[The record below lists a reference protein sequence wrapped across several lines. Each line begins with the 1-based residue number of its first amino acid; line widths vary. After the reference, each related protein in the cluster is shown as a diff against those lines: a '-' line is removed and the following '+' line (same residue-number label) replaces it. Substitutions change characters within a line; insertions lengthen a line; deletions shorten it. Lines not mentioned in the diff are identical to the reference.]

1 MSYRF
6 WLFVTGFTGLL
17 AIAAGSYGAHVLRSD
32 GFSAD
37 VKTFETGV
45 IYHGL
50 HVLALFGVTA
60 MLAITDGKR
69 AAFGTWALQIA
80 AFAFLAGIILFSG
93 GLYVQ
98 TTGVIAANPRI
109 VPYGGLLLMIG
120 WAALA
125 TSAFGLRREA

>member
-6 WLFVTGFTGLL
+6 WLFVTGVMGML
-17 AIAAGSYGAHVLRSD
+17 AVVAGSYGAHVLRSD
-32 GFSAD
+32 GFSAS

-45 IYHGL
+45 MYHGL
-50 HVLALFGVTA
+50 HALALLGVTA

-69 AAFGTWALQIA
+69 AAFAAWALQIA
-80 AFAFLAGIILFSG
+80 AFAFVAGILLFSG
-93 GLYVQ
+93 GLYAQ
-98 TTGVIAANPRI
+98 TTGAIAISPRV

-125 TSAFGLRREA
+125 VSAFGLRRET

>member
-6 WLFVTGFTGLL
+6 WLFLTGILGLL

-32 GFSAD
+32 GFSAS
-37 VKTFETGV
+37 VKNFETGV

-50 HVLALFGVTA
+50 HVMALFGVTA

-69 AAFGTWALQIA
+69 AALATWALQIA
-80 AFAFLAGIILFSG
+80 AFAFVAGIILFSG
-93 GLYVQ
+93 GLYAQ
-98 TTGVIAANPRI
+98 TTGVIAVSPRI

-125 TSAFGLRREA
+125 SSAFGLRRSS